1 MPSGTN
7 RREQTMRAFLSLIL
21 LSGWV
26 GQAHAHLGHVGEVAG
41 HSHWVAVGAAV
52 TAAVIAAWLG
62 KRKLDAEETEAEQA
76 MEEEGEAA
84 GAEA

>member
-1 MPSGTN
+1 
-7 RREQTMRAFLSLIL
+7 MRAYLVITLFLAGS
-21 LSGWV
+21 

>member
-1 MPSGTN
+1 
-7 RREQTMRAFLSLIL
+7 MRAYLVITLFLAGS
-21 LSGWV
+21 

-52 TAAVIAAWLG
+52 TAAAIAAWLG
-62 KRKLDAEETEAEQA
+62 KRKLDAEDAEAEQTI
-76 MEEEGEAA
+76 EDDGEAA